1 MIRMQQEAV
10 NRVHEF
16 QTRAREAAAYYDVP
30 VSDIRD
36 LPAPVESAA
45 ISADNTPIEAQSE
58 IVPNQSP
65 PHASDPLHGLLDG
78 LNLDS
83 ETLLIIGLLF
93 CFITSTPIMSFC
105 SRLPTCFYK
114 SSSPA
119 GPRCLSAAL

>member
-1 MIRMQQEAV
+1 MLR
-10 NRVHEF
+10 RDWSSPSWRWPTSP
-16 QTRAREAAAYYDVP
+16 TRAREAAAYYDVP

-58 IVPNQSP
+58 IVSNQSP
-65 PHASDPLHGLLDG
+65 PHAGDPLHGLLDG

-93 CFITSTPIMSFC
+93 
-105 SRLPTCFYK
+105 LLYNEH
-114 SSSPA
+114 A
-119 GPRCLSAAL
+119 DNVLLLALAYLLL

>member
-16 QTRAREAAAYYDVP
+16 QTRAREAAGYYDVP

-36 LPAPVESAA
+36 LPAPVDSTA

-58 IVPNQSP
+58 ILPDHSP
-65 PHASDPLHGLLDG
+65 QHASDPLHGLLNG

-83 ETLLIIGLLF
+83 EALLIIGLLF
-93 CFITSTPIMSFC
+93 
-105 SRLPTCFYK
+105 LLYNEH
-114 SSSPA
+114 A
-119 GPRCLSAAL
+119 DNVLLLALAYLLL